1 MQSLLFNLTFQM
13 VFTINN
19 SKNVPPVL
27 LLYSVNPGILLD
39 EEQLYVAQFTQ
50 GIINWNHRLISEQ
63 WNKDISIPRG
73 WSHKKCSYFSFAVHS
88 KFIFDIFWSILS
100 TSTFGN
106 SCSTAGNTPSLCK
119 SICNSGFVNFCRC
132 YHLS

>member
-19 SKNVPPVL
+19 SKNIPPVL

-73 WSHKKCSYFSFAVHS
+73 WSHTKNVVILVLPYIQSLYLIFSEVSWVLVPSGTHVRPQIILQAYVNQIQVLS
-88 KFIFDIFWSILS
+88 IFVDVIISH
-100 TSTFGN
+100 
-106 SCSTAGNTPSLCK
+106 K
-119 SICNSGFVNFCRC
+119 
-132 YHLS
+132 